1 MNVFFFFFLFFPG
14 DTHYG
19 GWMRMNDRESVKE
32 GEREFVCSDL
42 CSAPHRTYHYQ
53 MSQWGWLPAES
64 LLIALNSNSLSLLLS
79 LLLFS
84 LLLSPF
90 FFPSSSSSY
99 PSPSSSSRCFFGAR
113 TARAG
118 RVLYQLFSVLRGAR
132 RSDPSLL
139 LSLSPL
145 SLLCLSPSLL
155 PLLWQSTPA
164 WSWLHAL
171 RVQLPHRPSQPLHS
185 LIPPNSTGFF
195 GSQAH
200 LSSALFAS
208 LLLRTGRLIL

>member
-90 FFPSSSSSY
+90 FFLP
-99 PSPSSSSRCFFGAR
+99 P
-113 TARAG
+113 
-118 RVLYQLFSVLRGAR
+118 
-132 RSDPSLL
+132 LL
-139 LSLSPL
+139 LILLLLLLHAVFLERAQRERGEFSTNCFRSWEELGGQTPPSFCLSPL
-145 SLLCLSPSLL
+145 SLSSVSL
-155 PLLWQSTPA
+155 PLSSPCCD
-164 WSWLHAL
+164 
-171 RVQLPHRPSQPLHS
+171 R
-185 LIPPNSTGFF
+185 
-195 GSQAH
+195 AH
-200 LSSALFAS
+200 LLDLGYTRSESNYPIGPRSHSTVSSPP
-208 LLLRTGRLIL
+208 TRLDFLGVKLISPQLSSPRFYWEQVG